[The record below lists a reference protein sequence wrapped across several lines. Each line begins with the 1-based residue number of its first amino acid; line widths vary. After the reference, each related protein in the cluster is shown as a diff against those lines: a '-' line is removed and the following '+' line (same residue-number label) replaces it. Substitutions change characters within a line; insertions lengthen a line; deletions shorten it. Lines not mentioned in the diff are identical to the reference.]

1 MMKWTE
7 IDPTLAKQAAEAAGY
22 TVVYSG
28 IVSGWGARSP
38 ALDDARWGFNTEE
51 EGWAEAFRWMCEREP
66 VYRHKKGGIYV
77 TLMTGKLTFEGVD
90 WAEGSEAMVYRHLA
104 PHDVGVWIR
113 PLAEFNEE
121 GRFVRVEG

>member
-77 TLMTGKLTFEGVD
+77 TLMEGRSTVD
-90 WAEGSEAMVYRHLA
+90 ESEVQVYRHLA
-104 PHDVGVWIR
+104 PHDVGVWVR